1 MTSKNDFS
9 SLEDNPNKSED
20 KFKALEEK
28 YEALLGKIVENSKH
42 ISQINEKILI
52 NDQPSASSS
61 ILNPVFQGDEE
72 NAETADIRGKKA
84 SFLVRY
90 HP

>member
-9 SLEDNPNKSED
+9 SPEDNPNKSED

-42 ISQINEKILI
+42 ISQINEKIL
-52 NDQPSASSS
+52 N
-61 ILNPVFQGDEE
+61 L
-72 NAETADIRGKKA
+72 
-84 SFLVRY
+84 
-90 HP
+90 